1 MVKRV
6 SDDRLTVSL
15 AEGQKEQLSAL
26 AEANGVTL
34 AFIVRYA
41 LTDFLSRRRGHQL
54 RLDLFDPGATDG

>member
-15 AEGQKEQLSAL
+15 AEGQKQRLSEL

-34 AFIVRYA
+34 AFVVRYA
-41 LTDFLSRRRGHQL
+41 LTDFLARREGDQL
-54 RLDLFDPGATDG
+54 RLDLFEPRSYR